1 MGKQYK
7 GIDDEVWKELK
18 KLTGKEPIPKSLLGN
33 GENIAK
39 ALWFYM
45 RNWSDPSQTY
55 EVLSEYATPTN
66 VENLGREMFFKG
78 CTIAKVR
85 IMNELMHEKDS
96 PLLFDLSE
104 YLTRIKH
111 HYVVR
116 LRNPQNQ
123 IRSQSIT
130 IPLLRM
136 ICDVDY
142 ILNYF
147 ATGVIVNVPP
157 TCKIPKHL
165 DSWMPFLQDDD
176 FKMYIIAKETDK
188 HKGVE
193 DLVLKGIA
201 TSKIN
206 NIKMLTMYLR
216 DLEITMNWAEAIN
229 TLEQKAMVNHTRVNY
244 SKKDIAKAVERF
256 KADRGRELEP
266 EEAEGATALLDED
279 ATPEEDPDEIQVEPD
294 KIDLAPNMDVKSQ
307 VALICEMIQENEELD
322 EPWQKEMFKRMDAKE
337 ATPRRYVNNFV
348 RGEFLANMKKVV
360 EGIVYGDKRMPYD
373 VAMDM
378 IGCAEWFYSW
388 VKDAIIKNCYPNKDF
403 YDMVKPDKMLVK
415 PIRINTKE
423 IPHFILVDKN
433 LGK

>member
-7 GIDDEVWKELK
+7 GIDDEVWKKLK

-55 EVLSEYATPTN
+55 EVLSEYVTPTN

-216 DLEITMNWAEAIN
+216 DLEITMNWVEVIN
-229 TLEQKAMVNHTRVNY
+229 ALEQKALVNHIRMNY
-244 SKKDIAKAVERF
+244 SKEEIAQQVERS
-256 KADRGRELEP
+256 KADHKPEP
-266 EEAEGATALLDED
+266 KVEEAETTEEVET
-279 ATPEEDPDEIQVEPD
+279 TPQEEPD
-294 KIDLAPNMDVKSQ
+294 QIALAPNMDVKSQ
-307 VALICEMIQENEELD
+307 VALICKMIQENEELD
-322 EPWQKEMFKRMDAKE
+322 EPWQKEMCKRMEAKE
-337 ATPRRYVNNFV
+337 ETPRRYVNNFV
-348 RGEFLANMKKVV
+348 RGEFFANMEKVV

-415 PIRINTKE
+415 PIRINTKD